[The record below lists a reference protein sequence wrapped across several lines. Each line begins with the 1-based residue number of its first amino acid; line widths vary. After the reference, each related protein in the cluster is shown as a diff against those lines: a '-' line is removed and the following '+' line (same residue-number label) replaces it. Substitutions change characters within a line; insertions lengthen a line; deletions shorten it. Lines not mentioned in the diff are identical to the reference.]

1 MTSAGPC
8 FILASEQQCSLNVA
22 SGQMACH
29 GAEWPGRSTGPGSPC
44 RELVSL
50 LSLPHLISNW
60 AQIDNPHRG
69 VATRRIFD
77 RQMTAASAQRSQSN
91 ESLKNPLLKC
101 QPIFSNL
108 AVKTL
113 RAGASSKTQNL
124 HVGGF
129 GEDVGCGLTCAD

>member
-1 MTSAGPC
+1 
-8 FILASEQQCSLNVA
+8 
-22 SGQMACH
+22 MACH
-29 GAEWPGRSTGPGSPC
+29 GAEWPGRSTRPGSPF

-60 AQIDNPHRG
+60 AQIDNRHRG
-69 VATRRIFD
+69 VATHRIFN
-77 RQMTAASAQRSQSN
+77 RQMTAVSTQRSQSN
-91 ESLKNPLLKC
+91 ESLKNPLLKS
-101 QPIFSNL
+101 QRFFFFFFFFLNL

-113 RAGASSKTQNL
+113 RAGALSKTQNL